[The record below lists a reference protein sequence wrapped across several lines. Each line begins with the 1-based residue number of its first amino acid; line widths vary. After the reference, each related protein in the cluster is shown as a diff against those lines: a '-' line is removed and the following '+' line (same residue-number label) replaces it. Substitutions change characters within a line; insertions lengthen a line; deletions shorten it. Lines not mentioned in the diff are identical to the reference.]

1 MNEVK
6 PTISRWHIGNAISAV
21 TLALF
26 VIILTTVV
34 GDGDERRMAFTFG
47 QYGLSVALLLGSYAV
62 LVRRSSF
69 GTAMLSMAWAAGL
82 GFYFALYM
90 VLGSLPPSLVQEG
103 QRGAVVFIGLLLLW
117 CVIGCVVAA
126 IGVTHDDDKMRAA
139 QGQ

>member
-69 GTAMLSMAWAAGL
+69 GTAMLSMAWIERVDYL
-82 GFYFALYM
+82 
-90 VLGSLPPSLVQEG
+90 
-103 QRGAVVFIGLLLLW
+103 
-117 CVIGCVVAA
+117 
-126 IGVTHDDDKMRAA
+126 
-139 QGQ
+139 